1 MTSKTMI
8 LSEFIADF
16 IVQFRIQELQNIS
29 HKQPLK
35 LSKLDSIFLDILFN
49 LSNVWCDPR
58 KWWRVT
64 LSGHTTVKLTAGLRR
79 VHALVGII

>member
-1 MTSKTMI
+1 MTYQTLI

-35 LSKLDSIFLDILFN
+35 LSTIDSVFLDILFN
-49 LSNVWCDPR
+49 LSNDSCDLR
-58 KWWRVT
+58 LHGKASHWLQT
-64 LSGHTTVKLTAGLRR
+64 KHCLRR
-79 VHALVGII
+79 

>member
-1 MTSKTMI
+1 MTSKTLI

-16 IVQFRIQELQNIS
+16 ILQLRIQELQNIS

-49 LSNVWCDPR
+49 LSNVTCDLR
-58 KWWRVT
+58 GNQTSGTKIMR
-64 LSGHTTVKLTAGLRR
+64 LSA
-79 VHALVGII
+79 

>member
-1 MTSKTMI
+1 MTSKTLI

-16 IVQFRIQELQNIS
+16 IVQLRIQELQNIS

-49 LSNVWCDPR
+49 LSNV
-58 KWWRVT
+58 T
-64 LSGHTTVKLTAGLRR
+64 LNPLVNESAGHS
-79 VHALVGII
+79 